1 MSSPAARQEST
12 PDACDQACSS
22 GSFSRRSFR
31 LPSSA
36 FPRRILLK
44 GFVGLSLPA
53 VLLGS
58 AVPVAQRL
66 HRAPDARATALALA
80 GAGGA
85 FVGDAGLSEA
95 DLEELAALDGIEGTL
110 DFGAPRNRPQAVK
123 VSADVAN
130 LRGGPG
136 ISYAKLARLKLGAT
150 VTLIERSSDWF
161 RVETAA
167 GKTGWMAREVLDV
180 DREAAAAVAV
190 AKDVPA
196 SPNASEVAAKP
207 VSRAT
212 TNDSGVNLRSGPG
225 TKYAV
230 VGKLREGAALD
241 LLGREGAWYKVRGAA
256 GADGWVLA
264 SYLSLEATAA
274 VPKKAAKSVVPEKQ
288 AAPAR
293 AATEAVGTTGEG
305 RTNLRRGPG
314 TDFAA
319 MAKLAAGTRLA
330 VVARHGDWFQVRTAK
345 GTLGWVQGDLL
356 ELRKGVAA
364 GVPAAKNVPAAP
376 KLKAASTTVGV
387 DRNIPGSSR
396 GVQAARVALRYV
408 GSRYIWGGSTPR
420 GFDCSGLVLYAY
432 RQVGLSLPHKAARQF
447 STRYGARINSIG
459 ALKTGDLVFFRN
471 TAGRGITHVALYV
484 GGGRMVTANS
494 PRTGV
499 QLQRINTRYWRSHFA
514 GAIRPRG

>member
-12 PDACDQACSS
+12 PGVREQACSS
-22 GSFSRRSFR
+22 RSFSRRSFR
-31 LPSSA
+31 FPSSA

-44 GFVGLSLPA
+44 GAIGLSLPA
-53 VLLGS
+53 VLLSS

-66 HRAPDARATALALA
+66 HHAPDARATALALA

-95 DLEELAALDGIEGTL
+95 DLVELGALDGIEGTL

-136 ISYAKLARLKLGAT
+136 IAYEKLGKLKLGAT

-180 DREAAAAVAV
+180 DPEAAAAVAV
-190 AKDVPA
+190 AKHVPA

-207 VSRAT
+207 VTRAT

-230 VGKLREGAALD
+230 VGKLGEGAALE
-241 LLGREGAWYKVRGAA
+241 LLGGEGGWYKVRSAA

-264 SYLSLEATAA
+264 SYLLLEVTAA
-274 VPKKAAKSVVPEKQ
+274 PKKAAKAVAPEKQ

-293 AATEAVGTTGEG
+293 VATEAVGTTGEG

-319 MAKLAAGTRLA
+319 MAKLAAGTRLTL
-330 VVARHGDWFQVRTAK
+330 VARHGDWFQVRTAK

-364 GVPAAKNVPAAP
+364 GVPAAKKVPAAP
-376 KLKAASTTVGV
+376 KLKAASTSVGV

-408 GSRYIWGGSTPR
+408 GSRYVWGGASPR

-432 RQVGLSLPHKAARQF
+432 RQVGLRLPHKAASQF

-459 ALKTGDLVFFRN
+459 ALKTGDIVFFRN
-471 TAGRGITHVALYV
+471 TAGRGITHVSLYV